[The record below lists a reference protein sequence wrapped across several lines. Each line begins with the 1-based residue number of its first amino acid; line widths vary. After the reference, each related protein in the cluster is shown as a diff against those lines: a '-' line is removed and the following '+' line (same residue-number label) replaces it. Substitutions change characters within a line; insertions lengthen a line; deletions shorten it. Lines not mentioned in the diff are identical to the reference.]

1 MAVTRPQCPFACY
14 VGGHPEEIGLRV
26 LDQLRVVVTEETQK
40 DLLGDVIEVA
50 GIQRPTSTQKLSQW
64 GTPAP
69 EPDKPVRQPFIRCAG
84 MHASLDKVTGPGGP
98 HPGSNWGAR
107 TYPSDQSL
115 GPYRAAADEFTSSQE
130 GCSSLKSC
138 GPTTA
143 SKA

>member
-69 EPDKPVRQPFIRCAG
+69 EPGKPVRQPFIRCAG
-84 MHASLDKVTGPGGP
+84 THVGLDKVTGPSGPPSGIPFSTDTGRRPSRIESGRNTVTPGG
-98 HPGSNWGAR
+98 S
-107 TYPSDQSL
+107 
-115 GPYRAAADEFTSSQE
+115 
-130 GCSSLKSC
+130 
-138 GPTTA
+138 
-143 SKA
+143 